1 MAAFLRADTAKQAA
15 FDERSN
21 RRCNRGTRKTEL
33 RNKPRLR
40 KAGIVFKFN
49 KKIVVMGLWRKKN
62 MMMDFTSLELAVDWF
77 RRIVA
82 EDKDLLLHNRER
94 LK

>member
-1 MAAFLRADTAKQAA
+1 MTITYKGFKKSNEYRKQKLAV
-15 FDERSN
+15 
-21 RRCNRGTRKTEL
+21 
-33 RNKPRLR
+33 
-40 KAGIVFKFN
+40 VFRFN
-49 KKIVVMGLWRKKN
+49 KKIVVMGLWRKKK
-62 MMMDFTSLELAVDWF
+62 MMRDFTSIELAIDWF

>member
-1 MAAFLRADTAKQAA
+1 MTITYKGFKKSNEYRKQKLAV
-15 FDERSN
+15 
-21 RRCNRGTRKTEL
+21 
-33 RNKPRLR
+33 
-40 KAGIVFKFN
+40 VFKFN
-49 KKIVVMGLWRKKN
+49 RKFVVMGLWRKRK
-62 MMMDFTSLELAVDWF
+62 MMRDFTSLELAVDWF

>member
-1 MAAFLRADTAKQAA
+1 MA
-15 FDERSN
+15 
-21 RRCNRGTRKTEL
+21 
-33 RNKPRLR
+33 
-40 KAGIVFKFN
+40 
-49 KKIVVMGLWRKKN
+49 KKIPLRQCVGCGEMKGKKE
-62 MMMDFTSLELAVDWF
+62 MMRDFTSLELAVDWF

>member
-1 MAAFLRADTAKQAA
+1 MTITYRAFKKSNEYRKQKLAV
-15 FDERSN
+15 
-21 RRCNRGTRKTEL
+21 
-33 RNKPRLR
+33 
-40 KAGIVFKFN
+40 VFKFN
-49 KKIVVMGLWRKKN
+49 KKIVVMGLWRKKE
-62 MMMDFTSLELAVDWF
+62 MMRDFTSLDMAIDWF

>member
-1 MAAFLRADTAKQAA
+1 MYLILSLKENALTVTYKGFKKSNEYRKQKLAV
-15 FDERSN
+15 
-21 RRCNRGTRKTEL
+21 
-33 RNKPRLR
+33 
-40 KAGIVFKFN
+40 VFKFN
-49 KKIVVMGLWRKKN
+49 GKFVVMGLWRKSK
-62 MMMDFTSLELAVDWF
+62 MMRDFTSIELAIDWF

>member
-1 MAAFLRADTAKQAA
+1 MLSLYLILSQKESALTITYKGFKKSNEYRKQKLAV
-15 FDERSN
+15 
-21 RRCNRGTRKTEL
+21 
-33 RNKPRLR
+33 
-40 KAGIVFKFN
+40 VFRFN
-49 KKIVVMGLWRKKN
+49 KKIVVMGLWRKKK
-62 MMMDFTSLELAVDWF
+62 MMRDFTSLELAVDWF

>member
-1 MAAFLRADTAKQAA
+1 MTITYKGFKKSNEYRKQKIAV
-15 FDERSN
+15 
-21 RRCNRGTRKTEL
+21 
-33 RNKPRLR
+33 
-40 KAGIVFKFN
+40 VFKFN
-49 KKIVVMGLWRKKN
+49 KKIVVMGLWRKKE
-62 MMMDFTSLELAVDWF
+62 MMRDFTSLELAVDWF

>member
-1 MAAFLRADTAKQAA
+1 MTITYKGFKKSNEYRKQKIAV
-15 FDERSN
+15 
-21 RRCNRGTRKTEL
+21 
-33 RNKPRLR
+33 
-40 KAGIVFKFN
+40 VFRFN
-49 KKIVVMGLWRKKN
+49 KKIVVMGLWRKKE
-62 MMMDFTSLELAVDWF
+62 MMRDFTSIELAVDWF

>member
-1 MAAFLRADTAKQAA
+1 MTITYKGFKKSNEYRKQKLAV
-15 FDERSN
+15 
-21 RRCNRGTRKTEL
+21 
-33 RNKPRLR
+33 
-40 KAGIVFKFN
+40 VFKFN
-49 KKIVVMGLWRKKN
+49 KKIVVMGLWRKKE
-62 MMMDFTSLELAVDWF
+62 MMRDFTSLELAVDWF

>member
-1 MAAFLRADTAKQAA
+1 MTITYKGFKKSNEYRKQKLAV
-15 FDERSN
+15 
-21 RRCNRGTRKTEL
+21 
-33 RNKPRLR
+33 
-40 KAGIVFKFN
+40 VFKFN
-49 KKIVVMGLWRKKN
+49 KKIVVMGLWRKKE
-62 MMMDFTSLELAVDWF
+62 MMRDFTSLELAIDWF

>member
-1 MAAFLRADTAKQAA
+1 MTITYKEFKKSNEYRKQKLAV
-15 FDERSN
+15 
-21 RRCNRGTRKTEL
+21 
-33 RNKPRLR
+33 
-40 KAGIVFKFN
+40 VFKFN
-49 KKIVVMGLWRKKN
+49 GKFVVMGLWRKKK

-82 EDKDLLLHNRER
+82 EDKELLQHNRER

>member
-1 MAAFLRADTAKQAA
+1 MTITYKGFKKSNEYRKQKLAV
-15 FDERSN
+15 
-21 RRCNRGTRKTEL
+21 
-33 RNKPRLR
+33 
-40 KAGIVFKFN
+40 VFRFN
-49 KKIVVMGLWRKKN
+49 KKIVVMGLWRKKE
-62 MMMDFTSLELAVDWF
+62 MMRDFTSIELAVDWF

>member
-1 MAAFLRADTAKQAA
+1 MTVPSRAFKKSKEYRKQKLAV
-15 FDERSN
+15 
-21 RRCNRGTRKTEL
+21 
-33 RNKPRLR
+33 
-40 KAGIVFKFN
+40 VFKFN
-49 KKIVVMGLWRKKN
+49 GKFVVMGLWRKSK
-62 MMMDFTSLELAVDWF
+62 MMRDFASLDLAIDWF

>member
-1 MAAFLRADTAKQAA
+1 MTITYKGFK
-15 FDERSN
+15 RSN
-21 RRCNRGTRKTEL
+21 EYRKQKL
-33 RNKPRLR
+33 
-40 KAGIVFKFN
+40 AVVFKFN
-49 KKIVVMGLWRKKN
+49 RKFVVMGLWRKRK
-62 MMMDFTSLELAVDWF
+62 MMRDFTSLELAVDWF

>member
-1 MAAFLRADTAKQAA
+1 MTITYKGFKKSNEYRKQKLAV
-15 FDERSN
+15 
-21 RRCNRGTRKTEL
+21 
-33 RNKPRLR
+33 
-40 KAGIVFKFN
+40 VFKF
-49 KKIVVMGLWRKKN
+49 KRKFVVMGLWRKRN
-62 MMMDFTSLELAVDWF
+62 MMRDFTSLELAVDWF

>member
-1 MAAFLRADTAKQAA
+1 MTITYKGFKKSNEYRKQKLAV
-15 FDERSN
+15 
-21 RRCNRGTRKTEL
+21 
-33 RNKPRLR
+33 
-40 KAGIVFKFN
+40 VFRFN
-49 KKIVVMGLWRKKN
+49 KKIVVMGLWRKKE
-62 MMMDFTSLELAVDWF
+62 MMRDFTSLDMAVDWF

>member
-1 MAAFLRADTAKQAA
+1 MLSLYLTLSQKENALTITYKGFKKSNEYRKQKLAV
-15 FDERSN
+15 
-21 RRCNRGTRKTEL
+21 
-33 RNKPRLR
+33 
-40 KAGIVFKFN
+40 VFKFN
-49 KKIVVMGLWRKKN
+49 KKIVVMGLWRKKE
-62 MMMDFTSLELAVDWF
+62 MMRDFTSLDLAVDWF

>member
-1 MAAFLRADTAKQAA
+1 MTITYKGFKKSNEYRKQKLAV
-15 FDERSN
+15 
-21 RRCNRGTRKTEL
+21 
-33 RNKPRLR
+33 
-40 KAGIVFKFN
+40 VFKFN
-49 KKIVVMGLWRKKN
+49 RKFVVMGLWRKRN
-62 MMMDFTSLELAVDWF
+62 MMRDFTSLELAVDWF

>member
-1 MAAFLRADTAKQAA
+1 MTITYKGFKKSNEYRKQKLAV
-15 FDERSN
+15 
-21 RRCNRGTRKTEL
+21 
-33 RNKPRLR
+33 
-40 KAGIVFKFN
+40 VFRFN
-49 KKIVVMGLWRKKN
+49 KKIVVMGLWRKKE
-62 MMMDFTSLELAVDWF
+62 MMRDFTSLDMAIDWF